1 MPGSLDSRCHWN
13 DITESKAVIPAN
25 AEIHESRDN
34 SSRFPATSPGHG
46 TDTPPTPVTDRIE
59 KLLFARRRLVL
70 AAFVLATLAMGWIAT
85 GLRVDAG
92 FTKLVPVEHEYM
104 QTFLQYREEFGGADR
119 VVIAV
124 MARDGDMFTP
134 EFFTALR
141 EVTDATFFL
150 PGVDRAQVFSIL
162 TPNVR
167 YIEVVE
173 DGIAAGN
180 VLPADF
186 EPTETGFARVR
197 ENIIKAGIVGRL
209 VANDFTGAI
218 VAAKLQE
225 FHPNTG
231 ERLDYIDVAHE
242 LERIRREAGADSNV
256 DVHVDLHVIG
266 FAKMVGDIAA
276 GAIRVMTFFGI
287 ALLITALF
295 VYAYTRSI
303 RLTLPPLV
311 CSLVA
316 VVWQLGGLTALGFGV
331 DPMSILVPF
340 LVFAIGVSHG
350 VQMVS
355 SVRAEVA
362 GGASGLDAARAS
374 FRRLLLPGAVA
385 LASDSVGFIT
395 ISFIEVQVI
404 KEIAVTAS
412 LGVAAIIL
420 TNLALLPVLLS
431 WVEPDDE
438 QRRTARAHDRLLQ
451 PMWSR
456 IARVARRG
464 PAAVVIAVSL
474 VLLAAGAHFALQVR
488 VGDEHRGVPELRAD
502 SVYNLDSAVITDRFE
517 IGVDV
522 LSVIAE
528 TEKDGCIDF
537 EVMST
542 LDDFEWRMRN
552 VEGVQSVLGLA
563 GVARNINASWNEGN
577 LKWRTLP
584 RNRYSLVQAVSPV
597 PTSSGLLNLDCSVM
611 PVSIYTTDHKAET
624 IERVVDAVK
633 EFNAA
638 NRNERIAFRL
648 ASGNVGVMAATN
660 EEVEASQF
668 PILAYVYGAVIVLCL
683 LSFRSIS
690 ATVCI
695 IVPLAVV
702 SLLAYA
708 LMALLQI
715 GLKVST
721 LPVVA
726 LGVGIGV
733 DYGIYIYGRLRT
745 HLEQGLDFA
754 AAYERTLATTGAG
767 VVLTGLTLAAGVA
780 TWIVAPLKFQADM
793 GTVLTFMFLVNM
805 VGAVVLLPALGAWLV
820 RPGKA
825 QGS

>member
-1 MPGSLDSRCHWN
+1 MTAH
-13 DITESKAVIPAN
+13 
-25 AEIHESRDN
+25 
-34 SSRFPATSPGHG
+34 
-46 TDTPPTPVTDRIE
+46 IE
-59 KLLFARRRLVL
+59 RLLFARRPLVL
-70 AAFVLATLAMGWIAT
+70 AVFVLVTLAMGWLAS

-92 FTKLVPVEHEYM
+92 FTKLVPVKHEYM
-104 QTFLQYREEFGGADR
+104 QTFLEYREEFGGADR
-119 VVIAV
+119 VLVAV

-134 EFFTALR
+134 GFFAALR
-141 EVTDATFFL
+141 KVTDEMFFL

-180 VLPADF
+180 VLPPDF
-186 EPTETGFARVR
+186 EPTEAGFARVR

-225 FHPNTG
+225 FHPNSG
-231 ERLDYIDVAHE
+231 ERLDYIEVAHE
-242 LERIRREAGADSNV
+242 LERIRREASADAAV
-256 DVHVDLHVIG
+256 DVHVDLHIIG
-266 FAKMVGDIAA
+266 FAKMVGDVAD
-276 GAIRVMTFFGI
+276 GAIRVMAFFGL
-287 ALLITALF
+287 AFLITALF
-295 VYAYTRSI
+295 VYAYTRSV
-303 RLTLPPLV
+303 RLTAPPLA
-311 CSLVA
+311 CSLIA

-362 GGASGLDAARAS
+362 DGATGLDAARAS
-374 FRRLLLPGAVA
+374 FRRLLLPGTVA
-385 LASDSVGFIT
+385 LASDSAGFIT
-395 ISFIEVQVI
+395 ISHIEVQVI
-404 KEIAVTAS
+404 REIAVTAS

-431 WVEPDDE
+431 YVEPDE
-438 QRRTARAHDRLLQ
+438 EHRRAARARDSLLR
-451 PMWSR
+451 PVWMR
-456 IARVARRG
+456 IARLAHRR
-464 PAAVVIAVSL
+464 PAAAVIVAAA
-474 VLLAAGAHFALQVR
+474 VLLAVGWEYARQVR
-488 VGDEHRGVPELRAD
+488 VGDEHQGVPELRAD

-522 LSVIAE
+522 LTVISE
-528 TEKDGCIDF
+528 TVTEGCIDY
-537 EVMST
+537 EVMRT
-542 LDDFEWRMRN
+542 LDDFEWRLRN
-552 VEGVQSVLGLA
+552 VDGVQSVLGLA
-563 GVARNINASWNEGN
+563 GVARTINSSWNEGS

-584 RNRYSLVQAVSPV
+584 RNHYMLVQAVSPV

-611 PVSIYTTDHKAET
+611 PVSIFTTDHKAET
-624 IERVVDAVK
+624 IKRVVDAVK
-633 EFNAA
+633 DFDAA
-638 NRNERIAFRL
+638 NTNERITFRL

-668 PILAYVYGAVIVLCL
+668 PILAYVYAAVIALCL
-683 LSFRSIS
+683 VSFRSVA
-690 ATVCI
+690 ATACI
-695 IVPLAVV
+695 VVPLAVV

-708 LMALLQI
+708 LMALLEI

-745 HLEQGLDFA
+745 HLAEGLDFA
-754 AAYERTLATTGAG
+754 AAYERALATSGAG

-780 TWIVAPLKFQADM
+780 TWTVAPLKFQADM

-805 VGAVVLLPALGAWLV
+805 VAAVVLLPALGAWLF
-820 RPGKA
+820 RPGKTKPP
-825 QGS
+825 

>member
-1 MPGSLDSRCHWN
+1 MQALFTAFRR
-13 DITESKAVIPAN
+13 TERRLPDL
-25 AEIHESRDN
+25 R
-34 SSRFPATSPGHG
+34 
-46 TDTPPTPVTDRIE
+46 VTDRIE
-59 KLLFARRRLVL
+59 QLLFARRRLVL
-70 AAFVLATLAMGWIAT
+70 AAFALVTVAMAWLAT

-104 QTFLQYREEFGGADR
+104 RTFLQYREEFGGADR

-134 EFFTALR
+134 GFFDVLR
-141 EVTDATFFL
+141 KVTDATFFL
-150 PGVDRAQVFSIL
+150 PGVDRTQVFSIL

-167 YIEVVE
+167 FIEVVE
-173 DGIAAGN
+173 DGVAAGN

-186 EPTETGFARVR
+186 EPTEAGFARVR
-197 ENIIKAGIVGRL
+197 ENVIKAGIVGRL
-209 VANDFTGAI
+209 VANDFTGAL

-225 FHPNTG
+225 FHPDTG
-231 ERLDYIDVAHE
+231 ERLDYIEVAHE
-242 LERIRREAGADSNV
+242 LERIRREATSEPGAGAGV
-256 DVHVDLHVIG
+256 DVHVDLHVVG
-266 FAKMVGDIAA
+266 FAKMVGDIAD
-276 GAIRVMTFFGI
+276 GAVRVMTFFGI
-287 ALLITALF
+287 AFLVTALF
-295 VYAYTRSI
+295 VYAYTRSL
-303 RLTLPPLV
+303 RLTVPPLA
-311 CSLVA
+311 CSLIA
-316 VVWQLGGLTALGFGV
+316 VIWQLGGLTALGFGV

-355 SVRAEVA
+355 SVRAETA
-362 GGASGLDAARAS
+362 GGAGGLDAARAS

-385 LASDSVGFIT
+385 LASDSVGFVT
-395 ISFIEVQVI
+395 ISLIDVQVI
-404 KEIAVTAS
+404 KEIAITAS

-431 WVEPDDE
+431 YFEADDE
-438 QRRTARAHDRLLQ
+438 ERRTARERDDILR
-451 PMWSR
+451 PVWSR
-456 IARVARRG
+456 VARVARRG
-464 PAAVVIAVSL
+464 PAAAVL
-474 VLLAAGAHFALQVR
+474 GVAAVLLAAGAHLAPQVR

-502 SVYNLDSAVITDRFE
+502 SAYNIDSAVITDRFE

-522 LSVIAE
+522 LTVISE
-528 TEKDGCIDF
+528 TVEEGCIDY
-537 EVMST
+537 EVMRT
-542 LDDFEWRMRN
+542 LDEFEWYMRN
-552 VEGVQSVLGLA
+552 VEGVQSVRGLA
-563 GVARNINASWNEGN
+563 GVARGINAMWNEGS
-577 LKWRTLP
+577 LKWRALP
-584 RNRYSLVQAVSPV
+584 RNHYMLVQSVSPV
-597 PTSSGLLNLDCSVM
+597 PTGSGLLNLDCSVM
-611 PVSIYTTDHKAET
+611 PVSIYTADHKAET
-624 IERVVDAVK
+624 VERVVEAVK
-633 EFNAA
+633 EFSAA
-638 NRNERIAFRL
+638 NTNERITFRL

-668 PILAYVYGAVIVLCL
+668 PILAYVYAAVIALCL
-683 LSFRSIS
+683 LSFRSVA

-745 HLEQGLDFA
+745 HLAEGLDFA

-780 TWIVAPLKFQADM
+780 TWIAAPLKFQADM

-805 VGAVVLLPALGAWLV
+805 IGAVVLLPALGAWLV
-820 RPGKA
+820 GSRGAKTAPGCA
-825 QGS
+825 G

>member
-1 MPGSLDSRCHWN
+1 MTAH
-13 DITESKAVIPAN
+13 
-25 AEIHESRDN
+25 
-34 SSRFPATSPGHG
+34 
-46 TDTPPTPVTDRIE
+46 IE
-59 KLLFARRRLVL
+59 RLLFARRPLVL
-70 AAFVLATLAMGWIAT
+70 AAFVLFTLAMGWLAS

-104 QTFLQYREEFGGADR
+104 QTFLEYREEFGGADR
-119 VVIAV
+119 VLVAV

-134 EFFTALR
+134 GFFAALR
-141 EVTDATFFL
+141 KVTDEMFFL

-180 VLPADF
+180 VLPTDF
-186 EPTETGFARVR
+186 EPTEAGFARLR

-225 FHPNTG
+225 FHPNSG
-231 ERLDYIDVAHE
+231 ERLDYIEVAHE
-242 LERIRREAGADSNV
+242 LERIRREASADAAV
-256 DVHVDLHVIG
+256 DVHVDLHIIG
-266 FAKMVGDIAA
+266 FAKMVGDVAD
-276 GAIRVMTFFGI
+276 GAVRVMAFFGL
-287 ALLITALF
+287 AFLITALF

-303 RLTLPPLV
+303 RLTAPPLA
-311 CSLVA
+311 CSLIA

-355 SVRAEVA
+355 SFRAEVI
-362 GGASGLDAARAS
+362 GGTTGLDAARAS
-374 FRRLLLPGAVA
+374 FRRLLLPGTVA
-385 LASDSVGFIT
+385 LASDSAGFIT
-395 ISFIEVQVI
+395 ISHIEVQVI
-404 KEIAVTAS
+404 REIAVTAS

-431 WVEPDDE
+431 YVEPDE
-438 QRRTARAHDRLLQ
+438 GNRRAARAWDSLLR
-451 PMWSR
+451 PVWT
-456 IARVARRG
+456 RVARLAHRR
-464 PAAVVIAVSL
+464 PAAAVIAAAA
-474 VLLAAGAHFALQVR
+474 VLLAVGWEYARQVR
-488 VGDEHRGVPELRAD
+488 VGDEHQGVPELRAD
-502 SVYNLDSAVITDRFE
+502 SVYNIDSAVITDRFE

-522 LSVIAE
+522 LTVISE
-528 TEKDGCIDF
+528 TVTEGCIDY
-537 EVMST
+537 EVMRT
-542 LDDFEWRMRN
+542 IDDFEWRLRN
-552 VEGVQSVLGLA
+552 VDGVQSVLGLA
-563 GVARNINASWNEGN
+563 GVARTINASWNEGS

-584 RNRYSLVQAVSPV
+584 RNHYMLVQAVSPV

-611 PVSIYTTDHKAET
+611 PVSIYTADHKAET
-624 IERVVDAVK
+624 IKRVVDAVK
-633 EFNAA
+633 EFDAA
-638 NRNERIAFRL
+638 NTNERITFRL

-668 PILAYVYGAVIVLCL
+668 PILAYVYAAVIVLCL
-683 LSFRSIS
+683 VSFRSVA

-695 IVPLAVV
+695 VVPLAVV

-708 LMALLQI
+708 LMALLEI

-733 DYGIYIYGRLRT
+733 DYGIYIYGRLRA
-745 HLEQGLDFA
+745 HLAEGLDFA
-754 AAYERTLATTGAG
+754 AAYERALATSGAG
-767 VVLTGLTLAAGVA
+767 VVLTGLTLATGVA
-780 TWIVAPLKFQADM
+780 TWTVAPLKFQADM

-805 VGAVVLLPALGAWLV
+805 VGAVVLLPALGAWLF

-825 QGS
+825 KPP

>member
-1 MPGSLDSRCHWN
+1 M
-13 DITESKAVIPAN
+13 
-25 AEIHESRDN
+25 AERLE
-34 SSRFPATSPGHG
+34 
-46 TDTPPTPVTDRIE
+46 E
-59 KLLFARRRLVL
+59 LLFARRRLVI
-70 AAFVLATLAMGWIAT
+70 AVFAIVTLAMGWLVT

-92 FTKLVPVEHEYM
+92 FTKLVPLEHEYM
-104 QTFLQYREEFGGADR
+104 RTFLEYRDEFGGADR
-119 VVIAV
+119 VVIAL

-134 EFFTALR
+134 EFFAVLR

-150 PGVDRAQVFSIL
+150 PGVDRTQVFSIL

-167 YIEVVE
+167 FIEVVE
-173 DGIAAGN
+173 DGIAAGD
-180 VLPADF
+180 VLPVDF
-186 EPTETGFARVR
+186 EPTETGLARVR

-209 VANDFTGAI
+209 VANDFSGAI
-218 VAAKLQE
+218 VSAKLQE

-231 ERLDYIDVAHE
+231 ERLDYIEVAQE
-242 LERIRREAGADSNV
+242 LERIRREAGGAESSV

-266 FAKMVGDIAA
+266 FAKMVGDISA
-276 GAIRVMTFFGI
+276 GAVRVMAFFGI
-287 ALLITALF
+287 AFLVTALF

-303 RLTLPPLV
+303 RLTAAPLA
-311 CSLVA
+311 CSIVA

-362 GGASGLDAARAS
+362 AGAAGRDAARAS

-395 ISFIEVQVI
+395 ISLIEVRVI
-404 KEIAVTAS
+404 QEIAVTAS

-431 WVEPDDE
+431 YFEADENERRAVQSRDD
-438 QRRTARAHDRLLQ
+438 LLR
-451 PMWSR
+451 PMWMW
-456 IARVARRG
+456 IAGVARRG
-464 PAAVVIAVSL
+464 PAAVVIAVAL
-474 VLLAAGAHFALQVR
+474 LLLAVGARFAPHVR

-502 SVYNLDSAVITDRFE
+502 SVYNVDSAVITERFE

-522 LSVIAE
+522 LSVVVE
-528 TEKDGCIDF
+528 TVEEGCIDY
-537 EVMST
+537 EIMRT
-542 LDDFEWRMRN
+542 LDEFEWHMRN
-552 VEGVQSVLGLA
+552 VEGVQSVSGLA
-563 GVARNINASWNEGN
+563 GVARTINASWNEGS

-584 RNRYSLVQAVSPV
+584 RNQYTLVQAVSPV

-611 PVSIYTTDHKAET
+611 PVSIYTVDHKAET
-624 IERVVDAVK
+624 IERVVGAVK
-633 EFNAA
+633 AFDAA
-638 NRNERIAFRL
+638 NANGRIGFRL

-668 PILAYVYGAVIVLCL
+668 PIIGYVYAAVIVLCL
-683 LSFRSIS
+683 LSFRSVA

-695 IVPLAVV
+695 IVPLAAV

-708 LMALLQI
+708 LMALLEI

-754 AAYERTLATTGAG
+754 TAYERTLSTTGAG

-805 VGAVVLLPALGAWLV
+805 AGAVLLLPALGAWLV
-820 RPGKA
+820 RPRA
-825 QGS
+825 ARRPRP

>member
-1 MPGSLDSRCHWN
+1 M
-13 DITESKAVIPAN
+13 TA
-25 AEIHESRDN
+25 
-34 SSRFPATSPGHG
+34 
-46 TDTPPTPVTDRIE
+46 RIE
-59 KLLFARRRLVL
+59 RLLFARRPLVL
-70 AAFVLATLAMGWIAT
+70 AAFALVTLALGWLAT

-104 QTFLQYREEFGGADR
+104 RTFLKYRDEFGGADR
-119 VVIAV
+119 VLVAV

-134 EFFTALR
+134 GFFAALR
-141 EVTDATFFL
+141 KVTDAMFFL
-150 PGVDRAQVFSIL
+150 PGVDRTQVYSIL

-167 YIEVVE
+167 FIEVVE
-173 DGIAAGN
+173 DGVVAGN

-186 EPTETGFARVR
+186 EPTEVGLARVR
-197 ENIIKAGIVGRL
+197 ENAIKAGLVGRL
-209 VANDFTGAI
+209 VANDFTGAL

-231 ERLDYIDVAHE
+231 ERLDYLEVARE
-242 LERIRREAGADSNV
+242 LERIRREESAGRDV

-266 FAKMVGDIAA
+266 FAKMVGDIAD
-276 GAIRVMTFFGI
+276 GAVRVMAFFGI
-287 ALLITALF
+287 AFLVTALF
-295 VYAYTRSI
+295 VYAYTRSV
-303 RLTLPPLV
+303 RLTVPPLA

-316 VVWQLGGLTALGFGV
+316 VVWQIGALAGLGFGV

-355 SVRAEVA
+355 SVRAETA
-362 GGASGLDAARAS
+362 GGASGLEAARAS
-374 FRRLLLPGAVA
+374 VRRLLLPGTVA

-395 ISFIEVQVI
+395 ISLIEVQVI
-404 KEIAVTAS
+404 KEIAITAS

-431 WVEPDDE
+431 YVEAGDAE
-438 QRRTARAHDRLLQ
+438 RRKARERDALLR
-451 PMWSR
+451 PLWS
-456 IARVARRG
+456 RVARLAHRG
-464 PAAVVIAVSL
+464 PAAAVIGVSMA
-474 VLLAAGAHFALQVR
+474 LLGAGAYLAPEVR

-502 SVYNLDSAVITDRFE
+502 SVYNLDSAVITDRFAV
-517 IGVDV
+517 GVDV
-522 LSVIAE
+522 LTVIAE
-528 TEKDGCIDF
+528 TVEEGCIDY
-537 EVMST
+537 EVMRT
-542 LDDFEWRMRN
+542 LDDFEWHVRN
-552 VEGVQSVLGLA
+552 VNGVQSVLGLA
-563 GVARNINASWNEGN
+563 GVARGINAMWNEGS

-584 RNRYSLVQAVSPV
+584 RNRYMLVQSVSPV
-597 PTSSGLLNLDCSVM
+597 PTGSGLLNLDCSVM

-633 EFNAA
+633 AFNTGNA
-638 NRNERIAFRL
+638 NERIAFRL

-668 PILAYVYGAVIVLCL
+668 PILAWVYAAVIGLCL
-683 LSFRSIS
+683 LSFRSAA

-695 IVPLAVV
+695 IVPLAIV

-708 LMALLQI
+708 LMALLEI

-745 HLEQGLDFA
+745 HLAEGLDFA
-754 AAYERTLATTGAG
+754 AAYEQTLATTGAG

-820 RPGKA
+820 RPGKPTSA
-825 QGS
+825 TGSPAR

>member
-1 MPGSLDSRCHWN
+1 M
-13 DITESKAVIPAN
+13 
-25 AEIHESRDN
+25 
-34 SSRFPATSPGHG
+34 
-46 TDTPPTPVTDRIE
+46 TDRIE
-59 KLLFARRRLVL
+59 RLLFARRRLVL
-70 AAFVLATLAMGWIAT
+70 AAFVLATLAMGWLAT

-104 QTFLQYREEFGGADR
+104 RTFLEYREEFGGADR
-119 VVIAV
+119 VVFAV

-180 VLPADF
+180 VLPVDF
-186 EPTETGFARVR
+186 EPTEAGFARVR
-197 ENIIKAGIVGRL
+197 ENILKAGIVGRL

-231 ERLDYIDVAHE
+231 ERLDYIDVARE
-242 LERIRREAGADSNV
+242 LERIRREAGAASNV
-256 DVHVDLHVIG
+256 DIHVDLHVIG

-276 GAIRVMTFFGI
+276 GAVRVMAFFGI
-287 ALLITALF
+287 AFLITALF
-295 VYAYTRSI
+295 VFAYTRSI
-303 RLTLPPLV
+303 RLTLPPLA

-316 VVWQLGGLTALGFGV
+316 VIWQLGGVTALGFGV

-374 FRRLLLPGAVA
+374 FRRLLLPGTVA

-431 WVEPDDE
+431 YFEPDDE
-438 QRRTARAHDRLLQ
+438 QRSAARARDQLLR
-451 PMWSR
+451 PVWSR

-464 PAAVVIAVSL
+464 PAAAVIAVSL
-474 VLLAAGAHFALQVR
+474 VLLAAGAYFAPQVR

-584 RNRYSLVQAVSPV
+584 RNQYSLVQAVSPV

-624 IERVVDAVK
+624 IERVIDAVK
-633 EFNAA
+633 AFNAA

-660 EEVEASQF
+660 EEVDASQF

-745 HLEQGLDFA
+745 HLEEGLDFA
-754 AAYERTLATTGAG
+754 TAYERTLATTGAG

-820 RPGKA
+820 RPGRA
-825 QGS
+825 PGP

>member
-1 MPGSLDSRCHWN
+1 M
-13 DITESKAVIPAN
+13 TE
-25 AEIHESRDN
+25 
-34 SSRFPATSPGHG
+34 
-46 TDTPPTPVTDRIE
+46 RIE
-59 KLLFARRRLVL
+59 RLLFARRRLVL
-70 AAFVLATLAMGWIAT
+70 AAFVLATLAMGWLAT

-104 QTFLQYREEFGGADR
+104 KTFLEYREEFGGADR

-180 VLPADF
+180 VLPVDF
-186 EPTETGFARVR
+186 EPTEAGFARVR
-197 ENIIKAGIVGRL
+197 ENILKAGIVGRL
-209 VANDFTGAI
+209 VANDFSGAT

-256 DVHVDLHVIG
+256 DIHVDLHVIG

-276 GAIRVMTFFGI
+276 GAIRVMMFFGI
-287 ALLITALF
+287 AFLITALF

-303 RLTLPPLV
+303 RLTLPPLA

-316 VVWQLGGLTALGFGV
+316 VVWQLGGVTALGFGV

-374 FRRLLLPGAVA
+374 FRRLLLPGTVA

-431 WVEPDDE
+431 YFEPDDG
-438 QRRTARAHDRLLQ
+438 QRRAARARDQLLR

-464 PAAVVIAVSL
+464 PAAAVIAVSL
-474 VLLAAGAHFALQVR
+474 VLLAAGAHFAPQVR

-537 EVMST
+537 EIMRT

-584 RNRYSLVQAVSPV
+584 RNQYSLVQAVSPV

-633 EFNAA
+633 AFDAA

-745 HLEQGLDFA
+745 HLQEGLDFA

-825 QGS
+825 PGA

>member
-1 MPGSLDSRCHWN
+1 L
-13 DITESKAVIPAN
+13 TA
-25 AEIHESRDN
+25 
-34 SSRFPATSPGHG
+34 
-46 TDTPPTPVTDRIE
+46 RIE
-59 KLLFARRRLVL
+59 KLLFAHRRLVL
-70 AAFVLATLAMGWIAT
+70 AAFVLATLGMGWFAA

-92 FTKLVPVEHEYM
+92 FTKLVPLEHEYM
-104 QTFLQYREEFGGADR
+104 RTFLEHRDEFGGADR
-119 VVIAV
+119 VVIALV
-124 MARDGDMFTP
+124 TRRGDMFTP
-134 EFFTALR
+134 EFFAALR
-141 EVTDATFFL
+141 EVTDAMFFL
-150 PGVDRAQVFSIL
+150 PGIDRTQVYSVL

-167 YIEVVE
+167 FIEVVE
-173 DGIAAGN
+173 DGITAGN
-180 VLPADF
+180 VVPADF
-186 EPTETGFARVR
+186 EPTEAGLAQVR

-218 VAAKLQE
+218 VSGKLQE

-231 ERLDYIDVAHE
+231 ERLDYIEVARE
-242 LERIRREAGADSNV
+242 LERIRHEAQVRADV

-276 GAIRVMTFFGI
+276 GATRVIAFFGI
-287 ALLITALF
+287 TFVITALF

-303 RLTLPPLV
+303 RLTIPPLA

-355 SVRAEVA
+355 AVRAETID
-362 GGASGLDAARAS
+362 GSSGLDAARAS

-395 ISFIEVQVI
+395 ISLIEVQVI
-404 KEIAVTAS
+404 QEIAITAS

-431 WVEPDDE
+431 YFEVDDAE
-438 QRRTARAHDRLLQ
+438 RRAALARDNLLR
-451 PMWSR
+451 PVWS
-456 IARVARRG
+456 RVARLAHRR
-464 PAAVVIAVSL
+464 PAAVVIGVAA
-474 VLLAAGAHFALQVR
+474 VLLAAGASYAPQVR

-502 SVYNLDSAVITDRFE
+502 SRYNLDSAVITERFE

-522 LSVIAE
+522 LTVIAE
-528 TEKDGCIDF
+528 TVTEGCIDY
-537 EVMST
+537 EVMRT
-542 LDDFEWRMRN
+542 LDDFEWHARN
-552 VEGVQSVLGLA
+552 VDGVQSVLGLA

-584 RNRYSLVQAVSPV
+584 RNHYTLVQAVSPV
-597 PTSSGLLNLDCSVM
+597 PTSSGLLNTDCSVM
-611 PVSIYTTDHKAET
+611 PVSIYTADHKAET
-624 IERVVDAVK
+624 IERIVDAVK
-633 EFNAA
+633 DFNNA

-648 ASGNVGVMAATN
+648 AAGNVGVMAATN

-668 PILAYVYGAVIVLCL
+668 PILGYVYAAVIVLCL
-683 LSFRSIS
+683 LSFRSVT

-695 IVPLAVV
+695 IVPLGVV

-708 LMALLQI
+708 LMALLEI

-745 HLEQGLDFA
+745 HLAEGLDFA
-754 AAYERTLATTGAG
+754 TAYERTLGTTGAG

-820 RPGKA
+820 RPKKA
-825 QGS
+825 RTHGP

>member
-1 MPGSLDSRCHWN
+1 M
-13 DITESKAVIPAN
+13 TE
-25 AEIHESRDN
+25 
-34 SSRFPATSPGHG
+34 
-46 TDTPPTPVTDRIE
+46 RIE
-59 KLLFARRRLVL
+59 RLLFARRRLVL
-70 AAFVLATLAMGWIAT
+70 AAFVLVTLAMGWLAT

-104 QTFLQYREEFGGADR
+104 KTFLEYREEFGGADR

-180 VLPADF
+180 VLPVDF
-186 EPTETGFARVR
+186 EPTEAGFARVR
-197 ENIIKAGIVGRL
+197 ENILKAGIVGRL
-209 VANDFTGAI
+209 VANDFSGAI

-256 DVHVDLHVIG
+256 DIHVDLHVIG

-276 GAIRVMTFFGI
+276 GAIRVMMFFGI
-287 ALLITALF
+287 AFLITALF

-303 RLTLPPLV
+303 RLTLPPLA

-316 VVWQLGGLTALGFGV
+316 VVWQLGGVTALGFGV

-374 FRRLLLPGAVA
+374 FRRLLLPGTVA

-431 WVEPDDE
+431 YFEPDDG
-438 QRRTARAHDRLLQ
+438 QRRAARARDQLLR

-464 PAAVVIAVSL
+464 PAAAVIAVSL
-474 VLLAAGAHFALQVR
+474 VLLAAGAHFAPQVR

-537 EVMST
+537 EIMRT

-584 RNRYSLVQAVSPV
+584 RNQYSLVQAVSPV

-633 EFNAA
+633 AFDAA

-745 HLEQGLDFA
+745 HLQEGLDFA

-825 QGS
+825 PGT

>member
-1 MPGSLDSRCHWN
+1 MTAH
-13 DITESKAVIPAN
+13 
-25 AEIHESRDN
+25 
-34 SSRFPATSPGHG
+34 
-46 TDTPPTPVTDRIE
+46 IE
-59 KLLFARRRLVL
+59 RLLFARRPLVL
-70 AAFVLATLAMGWIAT
+70 AVFVLATLAMGWLAS

-92 FTKLVPVEHEYM
+92 FTKLVPVKHEYM
-104 QTFLQYREEFGGADR
+104 QTFLEHREEFGGADR
-119 VVIAV
+119 VLIAV

-134 EFFTALR
+134 GFFAALR
-141 EVTDATFFL
+141 KVTDEMFFL

-180 VLPADF
+180 VLPPDF
-186 EPTETGFARVR
+186 EPTEAGFARVR

-225 FHPNTG
+225 FHPNSG
-231 ERLDYIDVAHE
+231 ERLDYIEVAHE
-242 LERIRREAGADSNV
+242 LERIRREASADADV
-256 DVHVDLHVIG
+256 DVHVDLHIIG
-266 FAKMVGDIAA
+266 FAKMVGDIAD
-276 GAIRVMTFFGI
+276 GAIRVMAFFGL
-287 ALLITALF
+287 AFLITALF
-295 VYAYTRSI
+295 VYAYTRSV
-303 RLTLPPLV
+303 RLTAPPLA
-311 CSLVA
+311 CSLIA
-316 VVWQLGGLTALGFGV
+316 VVWQLGGLTGLGFGV

-362 GGASGLDAARAS
+362 DGATGLDAARAS
-374 FRRLLLPGAVA
+374 FRRLLLPGTVA
-385 LASDSVGFIT
+385 LASDSAGFIT
-395 ISFIEVQVI
+395 ISHIEVQVI
-404 KEIAVTAS
+404 REIAVTAS

-431 WVEPDDE
+431 YVEPDE
-438 QRRTARAHDRLLQ
+438 EHRRAARARDGLLR
-451 PMWSR
+451 PVWMR
-456 IARVARRG
+456 IARLAHRR
-464 PAAVVIAVSL
+464 PAAAVIVVAA
-474 VLLAAGAHFALQVR
+474 VLLAVGWDYARQVR
-488 VGDEHRGVPELRAD
+488 VGDEHQGVPELRAD
-502 SVYNLDSAVITDRFE
+502 SVYNLDSSVITDRFE

-522 LSVIAE
+522 LTVISE
-528 TEKDGCIDF
+528 TVTEGCIDY
-537 EVMST
+537 EVMRT
-542 LDDFEWRMRN
+542 LDDFEWQLRN
-552 VEGVQSVLGLA
+552 VDGVQSVLGLA
-563 GVARNINASWNEGN
+563 GVARTINASWNEGS

-584 RNRYSLVQAVSPV
+584 RNHYMLVQAVSPV

-611 PVSIYTTDHKAET
+611 PVSIFTTDHKAET

-633 EFNAA
+633 EFDAA
-638 NRNERIAFRL
+638 NTNERITFRL

-660 EEVEASQF
+660 EEMEASQF
-668 PILAYVYGAVIVLCL
+668 PILAYVYAAVIALCL
-683 LSFRSIS
+683 VSFRSVA
-690 ATVCI
+690 ATACI
-695 IVPLAVV
+695 VVPLAVV

-708 LMALLQI
+708 LMALLEI

-745 HLEQGLDFA
+745 HLAEGLDFA
-754 AAYERTLATTGAG
+754 AAYERALATSGAG

-780 TWIVAPLKFQADM
+780 TWTVAPLKFQADM

-805 VGAVVLLPALGAWLV
+805 VGAVVLLPALGAWLF
-820 RPGKA
+820 RPGKTKTP
-825 QGS
+825 

>member
-1 MPGSLDSRCHWN
+1 M
-13 DITESKAVIPAN
+13 TA
-25 AEIHESRDN
+25 
-34 SSRFPATSPGHG
+34 
-46 TDTPPTPVTDRIE
+46 RIE
-59 KLLFARRRLVL
+59 RALFARRRLVL
-70 AAFVLATLAMGWIAT
+70 AAFVLATLAMGWLAT

-104 QTFLQYREEFGGADR
+104 RTFLEYREEFGGADR

-134 EFFTALR
+134 EFFAALR

-180 VLPADF
+180 VLPVDF
-186 EPTETGFARVR
+186 EPTEAGFARMR
-197 ENIIKAGIVGRL
+197 ENILKAGIVGRL
-209 VANDFTGAI
+209 VANDFSGAI

-242 LERIRREAGADSNV
+242 LERIRREAGAESNV

-276 GAIRVMTFFGI
+276 GAVRVMMFFGI
-287 ALLITALF
+287 AFLITALF

-303 RLTLPPLV
+303 RLTLPPLA

-374 FRRLLLPGAVA
+374 FRRLLLPGTVA

-431 WVEPDDE
+431 YFEPDE
-438 QRRTARAHDRLLQ
+438 QQRRAARARDHRLQ

-456 IARVARRG
+456 IAGVARRG
-464 PAAVVIAVSL
+464 PAAAVIAVSL
-474 VLLAAGAHFALQVR
+474 VLLAAGAHFAPQVR

-563 GVARNINASWNEGN
+563 GVARNINASWNEGS

-584 RNRYSLVQAVSPV
+584 RNHYSLVQAVSPV

-633 EFNAA
+633 AFDAA

-745 HLEQGLDFA
+745 HLEEGLDFA

-820 RPGKA
+820 RPEKTPRP
-825 QGS
+825 

>member
-1 MPGSLDSRCHWN
+1 M
-13 DITESKAVIPAN
+13 TA
-25 AEIHESRDN
+25 
-34 SSRFPATSPGHG
+34 
-46 TDTPPTPVTDRIE
+46 RIE
-59 KLLFARRRLVL
+59 KLLFAHRRLVL
-70 AAFVLATLAMGWIAT
+70 VAFVLATLGMGWFAA

-92 FTKLVPVEHEYM
+92 FTKLVPLEHEYM
-104 QTFLQYREEFGGADR
+104 RTFLEHRDEFGGADR
-119 VVIAV
+119 VVIALV
-124 MARDGDMFTP
+124 TRRGDMFTP
-134 EFFTALR
+134 EFFAALR
-141 EVTDATFFL
+141 EVTDAMFFL
-150 PGVDRAQVFSIL
+150 PGIDRTQVYSVL

-167 YIEVVE
+167 FIEVVE
-173 DGIAAGN
+173 DGITAGN
-180 VLPADF
+180 VVPANF
-186 EPTETGFARVR
+186 EPTEAGFARVR

-218 VAAKLQE
+218 VSGKLQE

-231 ERLDYIDVAHE
+231 ERLDYIEVARE
-242 LERIRREAGADSNV
+242 LERIRHEAQARADV
-256 DVHVDLHVIG
+256 EVHVDMHVIG

-276 GAIRVMTFFGI
+276 GATRVIAFFGI
-287 ALLITALF
+287 TFVITALF

-303 RLTLPPLV
+303 RLTIPPLA

-355 SVRAEVA
+355 AVRAEA
-362 GGASGLDAARAS
+362 IDGSSGLDAARAS

-404 KEIAVTAS
+404 QEIAITAS

-431 WVEPDDE
+431 YFEADDAE
-438 QRRTARAHDRLLQ
+438 RRAALARDNLLR
-451 PMWSR
+451 PVWSR
-456 IARVARRG
+456 MARLAHRG
-464 PAAVVIAVSL
+464 PAAVVIGVAA
-474 VLLAAGAHFALQVR
+474 VLLAAGASYAPQVR

-502 SVYNLDSAVITDRFE
+502 SRYNLDSAVITERFE

-522 LSVIAE
+522 LTVIAE
-528 TEKDGCIDF
+528 TVTEGCIDY
-537 EVMST
+537 EVMRT
-542 LDDFEWRMRN
+542 LDDFEWHARN
-552 VEGVQSVLGLA
+552 VDGVQSVLGLA
-563 GVARNINASWNEGN
+563 GVARNINASWNEGS

-584 RNRYSLVQAVSPV
+584 RNHYTLVQAVSPV
-597 PTSSGLLNLDCSVM
+597 PTSSGLLNTDCSVM
-611 PVSIYTTDHKAET
+611 PVSIYTADHKAET
-624 IERVVDAVK
+624 IERIVDAVK
-633 EFNAA
+633 DFNNA
-638 NRNERIAFRL
+638 NRNELIAFRL
-648 ASGNVGVMAATN
+648 AAGNVGVMAATN

-668 PILAYVYGAVIVLCL
+668 PILGYVYAAVIVLCL
-683 LSFRSIS
+683 LSFRSVT

-695 IVPLAVV
+695 IVPLGVV

-708 LMALLQI
+708 LMALLEI

-745 HLEQGLDFA
+745 HLAEGLDFA
-754 AAYERTLATTGAG
+754 TAYEKTLGTTGAG

-820 RPGKA
+820 RPKKA
-825 QGS
+825 RTHGP